1 MEQHIK
7 FRQAL
12 EENQKRIYSI
22 CCYYFGPGDDARDAF
37 QEVLIKIWLNIKNFR
52 GDSQLKTWVTS
63 ITINVCLTFISKA
76 KKKNNLF
83 TNFSQLEYFDSI
95 CEHKPDSGLDEEK
108 LNFFKEFTTGLPHA
122 DRTLVAL
129 YLEEISYKEI
139 SEITGLSEA
148 NARTRIHRIKLL
160 IKKAW
165 EDKYGTR

>member
-95 CEHKPDSGLDEEK
+95 CEHEPDSGLDE
-108 LNFFKEFTTGLPHA
+108 
-122 DRTLVAL
+122 
-129 YLEEISYKEI
+129 
-139 SEITGLSEA
+139 
-148 NARTRIHRIKLL
+148 
-160 IKKAW
+160 
-165 EDKYGTR
+165 